1 VSTSAPSVTVA
12 SAPVAPVARLLVAE
26 DEAPMRERL
35 LEQLAVAWPQARVV
49 AVADNGLDAWAAF
62 LEHEPDTVFLDIRM
76 PGMSGL
82 DLAARIS
89 GAASG
94 PGGRAVR
101 IVFVTAYDQ
110 YAVAAFDRGAV
121 DYLLKP
127 VELDRL
133 QRCVQRLT
141 RPADTAAAPATAA
154 ITDLGGVLRQLRGQE
169 AAATPTRT
177 RWIKASVG
185 RKIRLIAVDEVLF
198 FQADTKYTRVVF
210 ADGEALIRTPL
221 RELIGGL
228 DPELFWQVHRS
239 VVVNARAVDSAE
251 RIDAERLEVLIKGRS
266 ERLPVSRAFAHLFKD

>member
-1 VSTSAPSVTVA
+1 
-12 SAPVAPVARLLVAE
+12 
-26 DEAPMRERL
+26 MRERL
-35 LEQLAVAWPQARVV
+35 LEQLAIAWPRAQVV
-49 AVADNGLDAWAAF
+49 AEADNGLDAWAAF

-82 DLAARIS
+82 DLAERIS
-89 GAASG
+89 AVASAPGAR
-94 PGGRAVR
+94 PVR

-110 YAVAAFDRGAV
+110 YAVSAFDRGAI

-127 VELDRL
+127 IELERL
-133 QRCVQRLT
+133 QLCVQRLSRSANAVAGAVT
-141 RPADTAAAPATAA
+141 
-154 ITDLGGVLRQLRGQE
+154 TDLSGVLRQLRGH
-169 AAATPTRT
+169 AAIAQPTRT

-185 RKIRLIAVDEVLF
+185 RKIRLIAVDEVLY

-251 RIDAERLEVLIKGRS
+251 RIDAERLEVLIKGRGD
-266 ERLPVSRAFAHLFKD
+266 RLPVSRAFAHLFKD